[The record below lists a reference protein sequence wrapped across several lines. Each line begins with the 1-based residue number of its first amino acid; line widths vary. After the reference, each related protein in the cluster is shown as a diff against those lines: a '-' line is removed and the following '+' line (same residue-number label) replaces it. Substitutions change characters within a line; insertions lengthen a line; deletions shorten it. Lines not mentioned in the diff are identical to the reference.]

1 MIPLRRIP
9 LMMAVLG
16 VVTLLLAA
24 PFASAQSE
32 PVELTFVPHIA
43 IGAAEQDVL
52 LPDEDGALWRVSPDT
67 PISSLSQPL
76 FASTTGAEHDPFQV
90 NESPLGPYEQG
101 TELGFT
107 LGQWLAASG
116 SGTYTVNGDTAM
128 LEASFNNL
136 VPNGVYTMW
145 CSRVF
150 LPPEFEIRNY
160 PCGEPVRTENTF
172 VADEDGNATFS
183 LEIPVMEDSTDEV
196 LSLFAINYHS
206 DGNTY
211 GADPGNFGFNAH
223 VQLLAPVPPPMS
235 E

>member
-1 MIPLRRIP
+1 MNRFKQVPLT
-9 LMMAVLG
+9 MVVLVFVALL
-16 VVTLLLAA
+16 VV

-52 LPDEDGALWRVSPDT
+52 LANDEGELWRVGGDT

-90 NESPLGPYEQG
+90 NENPLGPYEQG

-107 LGQWLAASG
+107 LGEWLAASG

-128 LEASFNNL
+128 LEASFKNL

-150 LPPEFEIRNY
+150 LPPAFEIRNY
-160 PCGEPVRTENTF
+160 PCGDAEGTENTF
-172 VADEDGNATFS
+172 VADEDGNATFT
-183 LEIPVMEDSTDEV
+183 LEIPVMEDSTEEV

-223 VQLLAPVPPPMS
+223 VQLLAPIPAPMS